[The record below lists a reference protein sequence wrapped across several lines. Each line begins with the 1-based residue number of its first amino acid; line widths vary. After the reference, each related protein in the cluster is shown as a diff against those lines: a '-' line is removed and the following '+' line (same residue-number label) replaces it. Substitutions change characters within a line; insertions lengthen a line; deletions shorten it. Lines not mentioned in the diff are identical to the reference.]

1 MDETDVLK
9 KFQRIKV
16 LTIGQVVKLLKSSV
30 ITARRHLKK
39 WRAYTSFN
47 HNGRYYTLPGIP
59 QFDKNGI
66 WKYQTIL
73 FSKYGNL
80 KQTIIQL
87 ISQSDKGLSAKEIA
101 QVVKIPSNS
110 SVVSQLQN
118 APGIRREKH
127 QGRFIYFSSEH
138 ETYEKQKGVLYQPEK
153 VKLPSDA
160 EAVQILVEYIKHPD
174 IGIDELSKRASQ
186 QGNVIDPAVIR
197 NFLEYHDLLKKTQDT
212 G

>member
-1 MDETDVLK
+1 MNETDVFK
-9 KFQRIKV
+9 RFQGKKV
-16 LTIGQVVKLLKSSV
+16 LTIEQVVKLLKSSV

-47 HNGRYYTLPGIP
+47 HNGRYYTLPETP
-59 QFDKNGI
+59 QFDQNGI
-66 WKYQTIL
+66 WEYQAIL

-87 ISQSDKGLSAKEIA
+87 ISQSNKGLSAKEIA
-101 QVVKIPSNS
+101 QIVKIPSNS
-110 SVVSQLQN
+110 SVVSELRN
-118 APGIRREKH
+118 VPGIRREKH
-127 QGRFIYFSSEH
+127 QGRFVYFSGEH
-138 ETYEKQKGVLYQPEK
+138 ETYEKQKGVLYRPEK

-160 EAVQILVEYIKHPD
+160 QAVQILVLYIKHPD
-174 IGIDELSKRASQ
+174 IDINEISKRASR

-197 NFLEYHDLLKKTQDT
+197 NFLEYHDLLKKTLDT